1 MVRELA
7 VEEDGVRLDK
17 YLSVR
22 LADLTRSYLQKLLK
36 DGDITVNGGTVKS
49 NYKVRCGDRNLLCRL
64 L

>member
-36 DGDITVNGGTVKS
+36 DGDIT
-49 NYKVRCGDRNLLCRL
+49 DQ
-64 L
+64 